1 MTTSSLFPKPDVSGM
16 TCADED
22 DNMQI
27 GRPSVISTASSICS
41 RLEGADTTTA
51 SMATMKRQYELG
63 STDVLQPTVIRP
75 PVDLVQLFQYYQ
87 LAMLHF
93 QQVQQKAVQSNMDS
107 PLHRV
112 LSTLVSA
119 QSEQRASCILSSLL
133 RRDPWCSQS
142 SPTVSTKGPVN
153 LLPSSASFPSFR
165 AEVESMPI
173 GSSEG
178 QQQSRRDAHLR
189 RPQENCEWLKHY
201 WNQCDRKAP
210 SALVSDWNRHDQ
222 NARNQCRNARL
233 SAIQDPMACIIC
245 GDKSSGLHYGIY
257 TCEGCK
263 GFFKRTVQNKRVY
276 RCVVGDGKCAV
287 TKEQRNRC
295 QYCRFQK
302 CLRKGMILEAV
313 REDRMPGGRNGSTI
327 YNLYKM
333 TCKRYGRKKL
343 VVPTEDGFS
352 IETQGFDED
361 DTQRSRSTN
370 EMVPDSSSCLGTERL
385 SLSTLLDDLVERD
398 QLESLI
404 CLQCPVSEKC
414 HDASS
419 RLTQIGEEIVR
430 KLVQWTRNLPF
441 YNDLPT
447 EVFTALLEQN
457 WPQIVLLSTTFYLYN
472 RSQTEDASSLD
483 WSFADYKFNL
493 RVLSKRISDALGK
506 RVPEELV
513 EAEAGMLVKEFTH
526 LVESFRRLKLS
537 RHAYVCL
544 KVITLFQGKQA
555 PHPSLFRVQPL
566 HAGQMAADPQMN
578 YFQEHLIKLL
588 HIQLSQN
595 DSSSSLGQ
603 VLTWLPR
610 LQNVSNI
617 LLQCRMLY
625 VPFMLSQPEPVIR
638 DPANACQ
645 TSLLP
650 VNANDDSCN
659 AKETVEHNDSWSKP
673 PLASPVEK
681 SSACSSV
688 AATAADYADVDS

>member
-1 MTTSSLFPKPDVSGM
+1 MTASSLFPKLDMRSVA
-16 TCADED
+16 CANED
-22 DNMQI
+22 DNAPV
-27 GRPSVISTASSICS
+27 GRPSVISTASSVCS
-41 RLEGADTTTA
+41 RAQRVDTTNAPLST
-51 SMATMKRQYELG
+51 SSRQSEPG
-63 STDVLQPTVIRP
+63 STDVLQPSVIRP

-87 LAMLHF
+87 LSMLHL
-93 QQVQQKAVQSNMDS
+93 QQAQQKAVQPNVDT

-119 QSEQRASCILSSLL
+119 QSQQRATCILSLL
-133 RRDPWCSQS
+133 LQRDPWCSQP
-142 SPTVSTKGPVN
+142 SPAAPSKGAVGF
-153 LLPSSASFPSFR
+153 LPSSASFPSFK
-165 AEVESMPI
+165 AKVESLPI
-173 GSSEG
+173 VGAMAE
-178 QQQSRRDAHLR
+178 QPRRDAHFKRL
-189 RPQENCEWLKHY
+189 QEKCEWLKHY
-201 WNQCDRKAP
+201 WTQYDPDAATP
-210 SALVSDWNRHDQ
+210 SIRDLTPHDQ
-222 NARNQCRNARL
+222 PGGKHQCRNACL
-233 SAIQDPMACIIC
+233 PAVQDPMACIIC

-276 RCVVGDGKCAV
+276 RCVVGDGKCTV

-333 TCKRYGRKKL
+333 TCRRYGRKRL
-343 VVPTEDGFS
+343 PTDDAPPPEAQEFCKE
-352 IETQGFDED
+352 ETEN
-361 DTQRSRSTN
+361 RKSTN
-370 EMVPDSSSCLGTERL
+370 EMFPDSSSCLATDGL
-385 SLSTLLDDLVERD
+385 SLNTLLDDLVERD

-404 CLQCPVSEKC
+404 CLHCPVSEKC
-414 HDASS
+414 CDASS

-457 WPQIVLLSTTFYLYN
+457 WPQIVLLSTTYYLYH
-472 RSQTEDASSLD
+472 RSQTEDPACLD
-483 WSFADYKFNL
+483 WSFSDYRFNL
-493 RVLSKRISDALGK
+493 RVLSKRISNALGK
-506 RVPEELV
+506 QVPEELV
-513 EAEAGMLVKEFTH
+513 ETEAGMLVKEFTH

-544 KVITLFQGKQA
+544 KVITLFQG
-555 PHPSLFRVQPL
+555 
-566 HAGQMAADPQMN
+566 QMAADPQMN
-578 YFQEHLIKLL
+578 YFQEQLIKLL

-595 DSSSSLGQ
+595 DSSSTLGQ

-625 VPFMLSQPEPVIR
+625 VPFMLSQPEPVIH
-638 DPANACQ
+638 D
-645 TSLLP
+645 P
-650 VNANDDSCN
+650 VNVRQATSMPIIENKDDSPEP
-659 AKETVEHNDSWSKP
+659 KETVEHCYTWSRP
-673 PLASPVEK
+673 AASPPGK
-681 SSACSSV
+681 SSACAPIVSTVADSS
-688 AATAADYADVDS
+688 DVDG

>member
-1 MTTSSLFPKPDVSGM
+1 MTTSSLFPKPDVSGIP
-16 TCADED
+16 CADED

-51 SMATMKRQYELG
+51 SLATMKPRYELG
-63 STDVLQPTVIRP
+63 SADVLQPTVIRP
-75 PVDLVQLFQYYQ
+75 PADLVQLFQYYQ

-93 QQVQQKAVQSNMDS
+93 QHAQQKAVQSNMDS

-142 SPTVSTKGPVN
+142 SPTASTKSPAN
-153 LLPSSASFPSFR
+153 LLPSSASFPTFR
-165 AEVESMPI
+165 AKVESMPI
-173 GSSEG
+173 ASAEAH
-178 QQQSRRDAHLR
+178 QQSRRDAQLR
-189 RPQENCEWLKHY
+189 RPQENFEWLKHY
-201 WNQCDRKAP
+201 WNQCDQKPP
-210 SALVSDWNRHDQ
+210 SALVNDWNQH
-222 NARNQCRNARL
+222 ARNQCRNTRL

-333 TCKRYGRKKL
+333 TCKRYGRKK
-343 VVPTEDGFS
+343 VPTDDGFS
-352 IETQGFDED
+352 IETQGFYED
-361 DTQRSRSTN
+361 DTRRNKSTN
-370 EMVPDSSSCLGTERL
+370 EMVPDSSSCIGTERL

-457 WPQIVLLSTTFYLYN
+457 WPQIVLLSTTFYLYY
-472 RSQTEDASSLD
+472 RSQTEDPASLD

-544 KVITLFQGKQA
+544 KVITLFQG
-555 PHPSLFRVQPL
+555 
-566 HAGQMAADPQMN
+566 QMAADPQMN

-595 DSSSSLGQ
+595 DSSSTLGQ

-638 DPANACQ
+638 DPVSVCQ
-645 TSLLP
+645 TSLSP
-650 VNANDDSCN
+650 VTANDDSCT
-659 AKETVEHNDSWSKP
+659 AKEHT
-673 PLASPVEK
+673 ASPLER
-681 SSACSSV
+681 SSACASI
-688 AATAADYADVDS
+688 AATADCTDIDS